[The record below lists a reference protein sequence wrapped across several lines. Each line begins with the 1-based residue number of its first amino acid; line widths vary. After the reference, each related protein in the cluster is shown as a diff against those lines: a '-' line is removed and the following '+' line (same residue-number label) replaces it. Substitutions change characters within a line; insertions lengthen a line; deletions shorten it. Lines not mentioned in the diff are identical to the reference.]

1 MSTTP
6 TGPVGIRPLTLEAQ
20 DFADPQKYMLFK
32 EWMDQ
37 VTLNINT
44 LYGLHGDVPIF
55 GNIDMQ
61 GVATIKNLAV
71 PQHPGD
77 AVSQGAAQASF
88 GPAAIQPQL
97 EATGNAML
105 QTTRRL
111 NDRNQQEQFSS
122 FLNTVMNL
130 PPITNGSN
138 VTVVASGG
146 SSIITVTANNF
157 TFADGTIV
165 PYAQR
170 IDTVT
175 NPGAGKNFYYY
186 YLRKSDLTLQ
196 FIGPFTSQQSPNIF
210 QSNIDGRGYVG
221 QATVNAGGGGT
232 GGGGGDPP
240 VNGGCLVIGTPI
252 TVPPGKQFRFFA
264 EECED
269 WIIVRLKDGRKIKA
283 ARGTMMAVFVAVE
296 NLKANDLAHGTDG
309 SMNPVEGIELNT
321 DKDFKMHATVE
332 GGVYGGDG
340 IEFHNFKPNS

>member
-6 TGPVGIRPLTLEAQ
+6 SGPVGIRPLTLEKE

-37 VTLNINT
+37 VTLSINT
-44 LYGLHGDVPIF
+44 LFGLHGDIQLHA
-55 GNIDMQ
+55 NIDMQ
-61 GVATIKNLAV
+61 GNATIKNLAV
-71 PQHPGD
+71 PQNPGD
-77 AVSQGAAQASF
+77 AVSQSAAQASF
-88 GPAAIQPQL
+88 GPAALKPQL
-97 EATGNAML
+97 EATGSSIL
-105 QTTRRL
+105 QTARRL
-111 NDRNQQEQFSS
+111 NDRNQQEQFST

-130 PPITNGSN
+130 PPITNGSSIS
-138 VTVVASGG
+138 VVAAGG

-157 TFADGTIV
+157 EFADTSIV

-175 NPGAGKNFYYY
+175 NPGAGQNFYYY
-186 YLRKSDLTLQ
+186 YMRKSDNTLQ
-196 FIGPFTSQQSPNIF
+196 FVGPFTTQQSPNIF
-210 QSNIDGRGYVG
+210 QSNTDGRGYVG

-240 VNGGCLVIGTPI
+240 ARGGCLVMGTPI
-252 TVPPGKQFRFFA
+252 TVPAGKQFRFFA
-264 EECED
+264 EECSD

-296 NLKANDLAHGTDG
+296 NLKVNDLAQGTDG
-309 SMNPVEGIELNT
+309 SMNPVEGIDFST

-340 IEFHNFKPNS
+340 ITFHNFKPNQ